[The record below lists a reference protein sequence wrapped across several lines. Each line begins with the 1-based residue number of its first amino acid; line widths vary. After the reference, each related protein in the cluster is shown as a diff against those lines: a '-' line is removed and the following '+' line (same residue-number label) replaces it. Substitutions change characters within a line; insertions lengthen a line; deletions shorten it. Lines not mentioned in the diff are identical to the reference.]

1 MREAGLLI
9 YWYKKGL
16 ADVHK
21 CVQFKSKGPVDQM
34 EPLSLNGLTGA
45 FFVLLFGYIIA
56 IIWLLAEKIH
66 HFFLSKQK

>member
-1 MREAGLLI
+1 MREAGLLT

-21 CVQFKSKGPVDQM
+21 CVQTKSKGSVDGM

-56 IIWLLAEKIH
+56 IIWLLAEKIY
-66 HFFLSKQK
+66 HFSLPKQK